1 LKSSDLEEE
10 KELLA
15 GIQMINNELN
25 KKGKK

>member
-1 LKSSDLEEE
+1 LEEE